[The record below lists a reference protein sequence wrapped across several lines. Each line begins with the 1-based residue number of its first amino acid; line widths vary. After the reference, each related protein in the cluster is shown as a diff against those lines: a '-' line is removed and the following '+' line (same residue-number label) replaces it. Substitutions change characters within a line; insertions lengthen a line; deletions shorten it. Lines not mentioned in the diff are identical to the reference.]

1 MFLKHNLPTLAWA
14 TVILFLTLLPTA
26 QLPQVPAWELISF
39 MTASHAVVFFI
50 LTFLM
55 RRGFYLQQAYNT
67 LKHHHG
73 LLAGVIS
80 VLFGALIELLQTTM
94 GWGRQGDLMD
104 IVSNSI
110 GTLLSLPFFNLVVR
124 YRLLGNFL

>member
-1 MFLKHNLPTLAWA
+1 MFLKYHIPTLAWA

-26 QLPQVPAWELISF
+26 NMPPVPQWELISF

-55 RRGFYLQQAYNT
+55 RRGFYLQKANNSLRRHSGLYAVILSIIFGSIIEYLQST
-67 LKHHHG
+67 L
-73 LLAGVIS
+73 
-80 VLFGALIELLQTTM
+80 
-94 GWGRQGDLMD
+94 GWGRQGDIMD

-110 GTLLSLPFFNLVVR
+110 GTLLAIPAFNLVLR
-124 YRLLGNFL
+124 HRLLGNFL

>member
-1 MFLKHNLPTLAWA
+1 MFLKYNLPTLVWA
-14 TVILFLTLLPTA
+14 TVILILTLLPTA
-26 QLPQVPAWELISF
+26 KMPQVPEWKLISF

-55 RRGFYLQQAYNT
+55 RRGFYLQQSYFNLRQFNGWYA
-67 LKHHHG
+67 L
-73 LLAGVIS
+73 VFS
-80 VLFGALIELLQTTM
+80 VLFGAIIELLQSTM

-110 GTLLSLPFFNLVVR
+110 GTLIAIPVFNLALR
-124 YRLLGNFL
+124 HRLLGNIL

>member
-1 MFLKHNLPTLAWA
+1 MFLKYHVPTLAWA

-26 QLPQVPAWELISF
+26 NMPQVPEWELISF

-55 RRGFYLQQAYNT
+55 RRGFYLQKSNSS
-67 LKHHHG
+67 LRRHSG
-73 LLAGVIS
+73 LYAVTIS
-80 VLFGALIELLQTTM
+80 IIFGAIIEYLQSTL
-94 GWGRQGDLMD
+94 GWGRQGDIMD

-110 GTLLSLPFFNLVVR
+110 GTLLAIPAFNLVVR
-124 YRLLGNFL
+124 HRLLGNFL